1 MSNSTDS
8 SNVTKPTLQLKSPVS
23 VFPEHAEKA
32 CYWGRLYGN
41 SDALFLSQTAQD
53 LASNSAESSDS
64 PLFVVCQNTHEA
76 IRLEEA
82 VRFFLNQRASRE
94 DNRNT
99 GLANDLIIRFPD
111 LETLPYDRFSPH
123 PNILS
128 QRLKTLYQITQLN
141 HHSKTANASHVPI
154 VICSLNSVLLRLPP
168 RSYVEANSLLLK
180 PGNEFDLEGFRQQL
194 ERAGYYAVSEVRGP
208 GEFAVRGS
216 LLDLFPSGSQ
226 LPFRIDLFDREIES
240 IRSFDVDTQRTIA
253 KLPNLRLLPARE
265 FPLHDEARR
274 LFRQNYR
281 ERFEGDPTTSV
292 IYRDISEGN
301 TPPGIE
307 YYLPLFFE
315 YSDTLFDYLPN
326 DSSLVFHHLNPE
338 KLEQNLQ
345 ATWQEIEERYDQR
358 AHDIEYPILKP
369 GEIFIDPDEFRSACN
384 DIPSLYVSAEEL
396 DPLSLQLQKIQN
408 TQWQNFATRA
418 LPSLRI
424 DTRHERPLHA
434 LEAFLI
440 EEKNPCLIIANSAGR
455 REIIAEYLREHQLN
469 YLECHSWDEFKNK
482 QPALGLTVCELDAGL
497 LTDEFTLISEA
508 QLFGEKV
515 KQSRRQR
522 QQSDPAT
529 IIRDL
534 TDLSPGSPVVHEQHG
549 IGRYMGLET
558 LDVGG
563 LKSEFLLL
571 HYAGNDKLYV
581 PVHALHLIT
590 RYTGS
595 APEKAPLHRLGSD
608 QWQRAKKRAATK
620 VHDMAAELL
629 DIYSR
634 RAARQGHAFP
644 IDEHEYRLF
653 AEAFQ
658 YEETPD
664 QAAAIDDVLDDMR
677 SAQPMDRVVC
687 GDVGFGKTEVA
698 LRAAF
703 VCINAGR
710 QAAILVPTTLL
721 AQQHYQSFRDR
732 FADWPFK
739 VEVLSRFRS
748 AKETTEVLKQL
759 AAGKVDVVIGTHKL
773 LSKDIKFKDLGLI
786 VIDEEHRFGV
796 KHKEQLKNLRAEVD
810 VLTLTATPIPRTLN
824 MALGGIREL
833 SLITTAPVDRL
844 AVKTFISSWD
854 ASLIREACL
863 REIRRGGQ
871 VYFVHNEV
879 KTLNNIADELQQLLP
894 EVEIRLAHGQMTE
907 GKLEQVMLDFYHRRF
922 QVLLCT
928 TIIESGIDNPIA
940 NTIII
945 NRADKFGLSQLHQL
959 RGRVGRSSHRAYAY
973 MMIPNRSSLT
983 DDAEKRIAAIESMD
997 ELGTGFMLATHDLE
1011 IRGAGEL
1018 LGKGQSGQIQEIGFT
1033 LFMEMLERAVAA
1045 LRSGEVADLDKPMHT
1060 GPEINLHIPALIPD
1074 DFMPDVHLR
1083 LILYKRMSSVNDQQ
1097 ELQELHSELID
1108 RFGPL
1113 PDPVKNLLQISKLKI
1128 HAEKIG
1134 IKKIDAGDS
1143 AGTIFF
1149 ASDTTVEPMQL
1160 IRIIRSEPH
1169 AYKLLGADRIRFYAE
1184 FENNQE
1190 RFDYL
1195 HTLMTELAK
1204 PFT

>member
-1 MSNSTDS
+1 MT
-8 SNVTKPTLQLKSPVS
+8 S
-23 VFPEHAEKA
+23 VFAQAKLSENANKPQ
-32 CYWGRLYGN
+32 YWGQLYGN
-41 SDALFLSQTAQD
+41 SDALAITHAVQN
-53 LASNSAESSDS
+53 SNKA
-64 PLFVVCQNTHEA
+64 LLIVCQTTHEA

-82 VRFFLNQRASRE
+82 LSFFLNENSQNKDQVSRV
-94 DNRNT
+94 
-99 GLANDLIIRFPD
+99 LHFSD

-128 QRLKTLYQITQLN
+128 QRLKTLYQISQLKKN
-141 HHSKTANASHVPI
+141 SLKPPI
-154 VICSLNSVLLRLPP
+154 IVTSLSNLLLRLPP
-168 RSYVEANSLLLK
+168 RAYIEANSLLLK
-180 PGNEFDLEGFRQQL
+180 PGAQFDLGSFRQQL
-194 ERAGYYAVSEVRGP
+194 ERAGYYAVTEVRGP

-216 LLDLFPSGSQ
+216 LLDLFPSGNQ
-226 LPFRIDLFDREIES
+226 VPFRIDLFDREIES

-253 KLPNLRLLPARE
+253 KLPELKLLPARE
-265 FPLHDEARR
+265 FPLHEESRKN
-274 LFRQNYR
+274 FRQRYR
-281 ERFEGDPTTSV
+281 ERFEGDPTASP
-292 IYRDISEGN
+292 IYQDVTDGH

-307 YYLPLFFE
+307 YFLPLFFDHT
-315 YSDTLFDYLPN
+315 DTLFDYLPDN
-326 DSSLVFHHLNPE
+326 FSLLLHQTQAQHLE
-338 KLEQNLQ
+338 ERIQDI
-345 ATWQEIEERYDQR
+345 WQEIEDRYAQR
-358 AHDIEYPILKP
+358 AHDIEYPILRP
-369 GEIFIDPDEFRSACN
+369 DEIFIQRDVLKDAISISPRIYTE
-384 DIPSLYVSAEEL
+384 SLEL
-396 DPLSLQLQKIQN
+396 DPLKQKLSNVADSQY
-408 TQWQNFATRA
+408 TNFSSKA

-424 DTRHERPLHA
+424 DTRHEHPLHA
-434 LEAFLI
+434 LENFLL
-440 EEKNPCLIIANSAGR
+440 EKERPCLIIANSAGR
-455 REIIAEYLREHQLN
+455 REIIAEYLRESHI
-469 YLECHSWDEFKNK
+469 EFTELTNWSEFTKVK
-482 QPALGLTVCELDAGL
+482 PKLGLTICPLDAGL
-497 LTDEFTLISEA
+497 LTDEFSLITEA

-522 QQSDPAT
+522 KQRDPAT

-534 TDLSPGSPVVHEQHG
+534 TDLVAGSPVVHEQHG

-563 LKSEFLLL
+563 LKNEFLLL
-571 HYAGNDKLYV
+571 HYAGGDKLYV
-581 PVHALHLIT
+581 PVHGLHLIT
-590 RYTGS
+590 RFTGS
-595 APEKAPLHRLGSD
+595 SPDKAPLHRLGSD
-608 QWQRAKKRAATK
+608 NWQRAKKRAAKK

-634 RAARQGHAFP
+634 RAARKGYAFP
-644 IDEHEYRLF
+644 INEHEYHLF
-653 AEAFQ
+653 AEAFP

-664 QAAAIDDVLDDMR
+664 QAAAIVDVLEDMR
-677 SAQPMDRVVC
+677 SEQPMDRVVC

-703 VCINAGR
+703 ACINAGK
-710 QAAILVPTTLL
+710 QCAMLVPTTLL

-748 AKETTEVLKQL
+748 AKETKEILKQMQE
-759 AAGKVDVVIGTHKL
+759 GKIDAIIGTHKL
-773 LSKDIKFKDLGLI
+773 LSKDIKFKELGLI

-796 KHKEQLKNLRAEVD
+796 RHKERLKDLRSEVD

-844 AVKTFISSWD
+844 AVKTFISTWD
-854 ASLIREACL
+854 ENLIREACL

-879 KTLNNIADELQQLLP
+879 KTLENIADELQKLLP
-894 EVEIRLAHGQMTE
+894 EAEIATAHGQMSE

-922 QVLLCT
+922 QILLCT
-928 TIIESGIDNPIA
+928 TIIESGIDNPSA
-940 NTIII
+940 NTILI

-973 MMIPNRSSLT
+973 MLIPNRSALT

-1033 LFMEMLERAVAA
+1033 LFMEMLERAVEA
-1045 LRSGEVADLDKPMHT
+1045 LKSGKVPELDKPLHS
-1060 GPEINLHIPALIPD
+1060 GPEINLHIPALLPE

-1083 LILYKRMSSVNDQQ
+1083 LILYKRMSSVSSDE

-1113 PDPVKNLLQISKLKI
+1113 PEPVKNLLQISKLKLL
-1128 HAEKIG
+1128 ANTMG
-1134 IKKIDAGDS
+1134 IKKIDVGDE

-1149 ASDTTVEPMQL
+1149 TSDTSVDPMQL
-1160 IRIIRSEPH
+1160 VRLIQSNPNM
-1169 AYKLLGADRIRFYAE
+1169 YKFSGTDRLRFYAE
-1184 FENNQE
+1184 FDNSQE
-1190 RFDYL
+1190 RFDFL
-1195 HTLMTELAK
+1195 HAMLK
-1204 PFT
+1204 QINIPFGA